1 MNTLDALISNL
12 SKLPGIGRKS
22 AARMAYHL
30 LSADISYTESLAD
43 QIRFLQDRI
52 KSCSVCGN
60 YTEEDPCDICTDAKR
75 DHSLICVVEQPQDIT
90 PIVGTHE
97 YTGVFHVLKGVL
109 APLDGVGPEDLT
121 IGLLIERVKKG
132 DVREVILAT
141 NPTVEGD
148 TTALYL
154 VKQLQNLGV
163 TVSRLASG
171 IPVGGDLGVRRQTHP
186 GPVSPGTAGDIPS
199 LGSLFIRPLRSPG

>member
-1 MNTLDALISNL
+1 MNTLESLIGNL

-22 AARMAYHL
+22 ATRMAYHL
-30 LSADISYTESLAD
+30 LNADRGYTEALAD
-43 QIRFLQDRI
+43 QIRFLRDRI

-60 YTEEDPCDICTDAKR
+60 YTEEDPCALCQDPKR

-109 APLDGVGPEDLT
+109 APLDGIGPDDLT
-121 IGLLIERVKKG
+121 IDALLERVKQG
-132 DVREVILAT
+132 GVQEIILAT

-154 VKQLQNLGV
+154 VKQLQKFGV

-171 IPVGGDLGVRRQTHP
+171 IPVGGDLEYADRLTLARSLQARRE
-186 GPVSPGTAGDIPS
+186 IS
-199 LGSLFIRPLRSPG
+199 LP